1 MSADV
6 RSALAATFG
15 DHALERVA
23 AASPLLALFDID
35 GTLAPLA
42 PRPQDAAVPEPARR
56 ALVRLAKSR
65 GVYVGLVTG
74 RAADDGA
81 RIVGL
86 PGLWVIGNH
95 GVETC
100 DPDGTRHIAPA
111 ALPFAERLARAVDQL
126 AAPVAATPGAI
137 LEDKTWSLSVHWRL
151 AAPERVPALADAVH
165 AVAAREGLRV
175 GEGKMIHELKIDA
188 EVDKGTA
195 ALALAGRLGALGPD
209 GLVLFV
215 GDDRTDEDAFRRL
228 RGASAHALTIR
239 VGAAEQET
247 HAAWRVDAPADV
259 HALLDRLLALR
270 GA

>member
-1 MSADV
+1 MSAPTA
-6 RSALAATFG
+6 ALAAAFG
-15 DHALERVA
+15 EHALQRVA

-42 PRPQDAAVPEPARR
+42 PRPQDARVPEDARR
-56 ALVRLAKSR
+56 ALARLAAAP

-74 RAADDGA
+74 RGADDGA
-81 RIVGL
+81 RLVGL
-86 PGLWVIGNH
+86 PGLWVVGNH
-95 GVETC
+95 GVETV
-100 DPDGTRHIAPA
+100 DPDGTRHIAPEV
-111 ALPFAERLARAVDQL
+111 LPFAERVARAADAL
-126 AAPVAATPGAI
+126 AGPVAAVPGAL

-151 AAPERVPALADAVH
+151 ADPASVPALAAAVH
-165 AVAAREGLRV
+165 AAAAQEGLRV
-175 GEGKMIHELKIDA
+175 HEGKMIHEVKIDA

-195 ALALAGRLGALGPD
+195 SLALARRLGALGPE
-209 GLVLFV
+209 GLVLFI

-239 VGAAEQET
+239 VGTAEQET
-247 HAAWRVDAPADV
+247 HAAWRVDAPTDV